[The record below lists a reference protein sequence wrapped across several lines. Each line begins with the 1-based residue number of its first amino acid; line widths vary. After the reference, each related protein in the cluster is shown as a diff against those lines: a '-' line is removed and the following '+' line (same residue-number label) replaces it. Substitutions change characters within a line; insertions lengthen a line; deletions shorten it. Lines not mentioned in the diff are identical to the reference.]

1 MKSSAKNVKLASV
14 DDLFSTEESR
24 ADEQREKVVEIPL
37 SDLHP
42 FKKHPFKVKDDE
54 AMMDTA
60 ESIRQYGVLIPAI
73 ARPDPNGGY
82 ELVAGHRRHHAS
94 EIAGKETM
102 PVIVRD
108 LDDDAAT
115 IIMVDSNLQR
125 EELLPSE
132 RAFAYKMKLEAMK
145 RQAGRP
151 SKENCSQVGNDFG
164 KKSSELLAEQVGQ
177 SKNQIFRYIRLTEL
191 IPSLLDMVDEKK
203 IALSPAY
210 ELSFLK
216 PEEQAQLVETM
227 DYEQATPSLSQAQR
241 MKKFSQNGK
250 LTEDVML
257 AIMSEEKKGDLDK
270 VTLTSD
276 TLRKYFPKSYTP
288 QRMQETIIKLLEQ
301 WQRKRQQQHE
311 R

>member
-1 MKSSAKNVKLASV
+1 MKSNAKNVKLASV

-24 ADEQREKVVEIPL
+24 ADASREKVVEIPL
-37 SDLHP
+37 SELHP
-42 FKKHPFKVKDDE
+42 FKNHPFKVKDDE
-54 AMMDTA
+54 AMMETA
-60 ESIRQYGVLIPAI
+60 DSIRQYGVLVPAI
-73 ARPDPNGGY
+73 VRPDADGGY

-94 EIAGKETM
+94 ELAGKETL
-102 PVIVRD
+102 PCIVRD

-125 EELLPSE
+125 ENLLPSE
-132 RAFAYKMKLEAMK
+132 RAFAYKMKLEAVK
-145 RQAGRP
+145 HQGARTDLTSVQVEQKLSARDRVAQEAGEK
-151 SKENCSQVGNDFG
+151 SGIQVM
-164 KKSSELLAEQVGQ
+164 
-177 SKNQIFRYIRLTEL
+177 RYIRLNEL
-191 IPSLLDMVDEKK
+191 IPPLLDMVDEKK

-241 MKKFSQNGK
+241 MKKFSQEER

-257 AIMSEEKKGDLDK
+257 AILSEEKKSELDR

-288 QRMQETIIKLLEQ
+288 KRIEETIIKLLEA
-301 WQRKRQQQHE
+301 WQRKRQQQQE